1 MINRTILILLIFIL
15 STLTI
20 YAEPINIKIYRTEYS
35 IGETFQADIIINT
48 NITKELQTNNIKLLK
63 EDGNVINLP
72 LTLIKKDDNYFT
84 YFNVPQ
90 LNPGNYKLEIP
101 DIYYYQDELLK
112 KDTFSKSFQIKERK
126 ENIISINPGYYKNIV
141 RDYDESPFSLIIN
154 NNGNNSVEINLETN
168 NDIIDL
174 TQKKFNLN
182 PNSRKILNIGT
193 ILYNKEGNNFNGNI
207 LINRMLTKIENNIT
221 AQNKTMKNNTTQII
235 ITNQNFDVKIGDAF
249 GGKIE
254 NINLTTSKKETF
266 NADLSIINNMNF
278 SLNNI
283 TLEVTENLKDIIE
296 ISPVSLDNLGSEV
309 IYPINIVVNKNKNLD
324 KDYVGNISININSK
338 FVYSIPFSIYLKKEV
353 QPIKINNT
361 INNEVNITRIT
372 ATPKDKNNFGIWI
385 LLSIVVLILLILI
398 IYFYTKTKNKPK
410 NEFDDFIQANLRR

>member
-1 MINRTILILLIFIL
+1 
-15 STLTI
+15 
-20 YAEPINIKIYRTEYS
+20 
-35 IGETFQADIIINT
+35 
-48 NITKELQTNNIKLLK
+48 
-63 EDGNVINLP
+63 
-72 LTLIKKDDNYFT
+72 
-84 YFNVPQ
+84 
-90 LNPGNYKLEIP
+90 
-101 DIYYYQDELLK
+101 
-112 KDTFSKSFQIKERK
+112 
-126 ENIISINPGYYKNIV
+126 
-141 RDYDESPFSLIIN
+141 
-154 NNGNNSVEINLETN
+154 
-168 NDIIDL
+168 
-174 TQKKFNLN
+174 
-182 PNSRKILNIGT
+182 
-193 ILYNKEGNNFNGNI
+193 
-207 LINRMLTKIENNIT
+207 
-221 AQNKTMKNNTTQII
+221 
-235 ITNQNFDVKIGDAF
+235 
-249 GGKIE
+249 
-254 NINLTTSKKETF
+254 
-266 NADLSIINNMNF
+266 MNF

-324 KDYVGNISININSK
+324 KDYSGNLSININSK